1 MPEASKRLAQLL
13 SQQAALTADIAKVSE
28 RISTHKTQ
36 IATFRDSV
44 KTLAKPL
51 YGKSGLENTAVVHD
65 REKLRQERHA
75 HASKFME
82 AIQKNLD
89 EDSALL
95 AKFQAEI
102 KEVNALIN

>member
-13 SQQAALTADIAKVSE
+13 AQQTALTADIAKVS
-28 RISTHKTQ
+28 
-36 IATFRDSV
+36 
-44 KTLAKPL
+44 TLAKPL
-51 YGKSGLENTAVVHD
+51 CGQAELEGTAVVQD

-95 AKFQAEI
+95 AKLQAEI

>member
-13 SQQAALTADIAKVSE
+13 AQQASLTADIAKVSE

-36 IATFRDSV
+36 IATFQDSI

-51 YGKSGLENTAVVHD
+51 CGQAEFERTAVVQD

-102 KEVNALIN
+102 KEVNALIK

>member
-1 MPEASKRLAQLL
+1 MPEASKCLAQLL
-13 SQQAALTADIAKVSE
+13 AQQAALAADIAKVSE

-44 KTLAKPL
+44 KTLAEPL
-51 YGKSGLENTAVVHD
+51 CDQADLGRTAVVQD
-65 REKLRQERHA
+65 REKLRQGRHA

-89 EDSALL
+89 EDNALL
-95 AKFQAEI
+95 AEFQAEI
-102 KEVNALIN
+102 KEVNALIK